1 MRAPRPPSSLPGSAP
16 LDALICPGP
25 PAMSTRRLPNKRPS
39 PGGIARGPEPL
50 PHLPSEIWMM
60 ILESLPP
67 SFFQKDIRR
76 LALSKR
82 WYSLAFPIFYPRI
95 EYTPRVISRLVHRKS
110 KSLDR
115 SRAMLRK
122 SLRCVNIVLDGVPGE
137 DAELVRF
144 NTPANLARFC
154 LMLLEFRELDEV
166 RFAAR
171 WPNRA
176 WPADPLQSDYLCIR
190 TLEPY
195 LSLLTH
201 VTALDLDLCGT
212 DIVACP
218 GPRHVYGYGYGYGY
232 GHSYGHSYGHGH
244 GRGEGEGAA
253 ASPVHFCEHV
263 RPLLSRLRSL
273 RLRMRSI
280 CHTALVP
287 LDGRPVALR
296 ELRVSLYLGRVSE
309 NNPKLNSSRTC
320 PRTAGSRARTVPMN
334 EMRAA
339 MRALVVQMPAPAR
352 AEMVHLAPTGEVHIW
367 DAVTDRCVRDPSE
380 KPMRLP
386 LCFEPT
392 RSRFC
397 FSAHADASPSGDH
410 AAMDGMLTSSSD
422 DMSS

>member
-1 MRAPRPPSSLPGSAP
+1 M
-16 LDALICPGP
+16 
-25 PAMSTRRLPNKRPS
+25 
-39 PGGIARGPEPL
+39 GPEPL

-67 SFFQKDIRR
+67 SFFQQDIRR

-176 WPADPLQSDYLCIR
+176 WPADPLQPDYLCIR

-195 LSLLTH
+195 LSVLTH

-218 GPRHVYGYGYGYGY
+218 GPGHGYGY
-232 GHSYGHSYGHGH
+232 GHGHGH
-244 GRGEGEGAA
+244 GDGAA
-253 ASPVHFCEHV
+253 ATPVHFCEHV
-263 RPLLSRLRSL
+263 RPLLSRLRAL

-287 LDGRPVALR
+287 LDGRPVTLR
-296 ELRVSLYLGRVSE
+296 QLRLSLYLGRVSE

-320 PRTAGSRARTVPMN
+320 PRAGGSRERTVPMN

-339 MRALVVQMPAPAR
+339 MRALVVDMAPPAR
-352 AEMVHLAPTGEVHIW
+352 AEMVHLAPTGEIHVW
-367 DAVTDRCVRDPSE
+367 DAGTDRCSRDPSE
-380 KPMRLP
+380 KPMRFP
-386 LCFEPT
+386 LCFEAT

-397 FSAHADASPSGDH
+397 FSTHADDLASGDH
-410 AAMDGMLTSSSD
+410 AGVGGMLSSSSD
-422 DMSS
+422 DMSN

>member
-1 MRAPRPPSSLPGSAP
+1 
-16 LDALICPGP
+16 
-25 PAMSTRRLPNKRPS
+25 
-39 PGGIARGPEPL
+39 
-50 PHLPSEIWMM
+50 MM
-60 ILESLPP
+60 ILECLPP
-67 SFFQKDIRR
+67 SFFQQDIRR

-95 EYTPRVISRLVHRKS
+95 EYTPRVISRLVNRKS

-122 SLRCVNIVLDGVPGE
+122 SLRCVNIVLNGVPGE

-154 LMLLEFRELDEV
+154 LMLLECRELDEV

-176 WPADPLQSDYLCIR
+176 WPADPLQTDYLCIR

-195 LSLLTH
+195 LSVLTH

-212 DIVACP
+212 DIVACSSR
-218 GPRHVYGYGYGYGY
+218 RHG
-232 GHSYGHSYGHGH
+232 YGHGH
-244 GRGEGEGAA
+244 GHGDDTIAT
-253 ASPVHFCEHV
+253 PVHFCEYV
-263 RPLLSRLRSL
+263 RPLLSRLRAL

-287 LDGRPVALR
+287 LEGREVTLQ
-296 ELRVSLYLGRVSE
+296 ELRLSLYLGRVSE

-320 PRTAGSRARTVPMN
+320 PRTAGSRTRTVPIN
-334 EMRAA
+334 DMRAA
-339 MRALVVQMPAPAR
+339 MMALVVRMAPPAR
-352 AEMVHLAPTGEVHIW
+352 AEMVHLAPTGEVHVW
-367 DAVTDRCVRDPSE
+367 DAATDRCTRDPSE
-380 KPMRLP
+380 KPMRFP
-386 LCFEPT
+386 LCFEAT

-397 FSAHADASPSGDH
+397 FSAHAGYLASAGH
-410 AAMDGMLTSSSD
+410 AGLDGMHTSSSD